1 MVYMK
6 YNKLV
11 RDKIIS
17 IIQES
22 GENPTFHMADDGEYW
37 QKLKEKLTEET
48 NEFFADESEE
58 ELADIF
64 EVLYAIIAHK
74 GFDKAAVEK
83 IRQKKFAERGGFKDK
98 IILDEA

>member
-83 IRQKKFAERGGFKDK
+83 IRQKSLPKEAVLK
-98 IILDEA
+98 IKLF